1 MDKEEMKNV
10 IILKKV
16 PSNLID
22 EAIMVIKDRKSA
34 KKFDFNQILN
44 NGEEKHKVIQGYM
57 KNDELK
63 KIENTRKEGRK
74 YVIKEAE
81 IILSDYIS
89 KIERPKYNES
99 KIKKLEK
106 SCKRAKK
113 INLVLIIVSFISI
126 VMQIIK

>member
-10 IILKKV
+10 IILKNL
-16 PSNLID
+16 PSNLSD
-22 EAIMVIKDRKSA
+22 EAIMVIKDKKSA

>member
-10 IILKKV
+10 IILKNL

-63 KIENTRKEGRK
+63 KIENIRKEGRK

-113 INLVLIIVSFISI
+113 IHLVLIIVSFISI

>member
-10 IILKKV
+10 IILKNL

-81 IILSDYIS
+81 IILCDYIS
-89 KIERPKYNES
+89 KIERPKYNEN

-113 INLVLIIVSFISI
+113 INLILIIVSFISI

>member
-10 IILKKV
+10 IILKNL

-22 EAIMVIKDRKSA
+22 EAIMVIKDRKIA

-63 KIENTRKEGRK
+63 KIENIRKEGRK

-99 KIKKLEK
+99 KMKKLEK

>member
-10 IILKKV
+10 IILKNL

-57 KNDELK
+57 KNDELN

-81 IILSDYIS
+81 IILRDYIS
-89 KIERPKYNES
+89 KIERPKYNEN

-113 INLVLIIVSFISI
+113 INLILIIVSFISI

>member
-10 IILKKV
+10 IILKNL

-44 NGEEKHKVIQGYM
+44 NGEEKHKVIQGYI

>member
-10 IILKKV
+10 IILKNL

-63 KIENTRKEGRK
+63 KIENIRKEGRK

-99 KIKKLEK
+99 KMKKLEK

-113 INLVLIIVSFISI
+113 ITLVLIIVSFISI

>member
-10 IILKKV
+10 IILKNL

-89 KIERPKYNES
+89 KIERPIYNES

-113 INLVLIIVSFISI
+113 INIVLIIVSFISI

>member
-10 IILKKV
+10 IILKNL

-63 KIENTRKEGRK
+63 KIENIRKEGRK

-99 KIKKLEK
+99 KMKKLEK

>member
-10 IILKKV
+10 IILKNL

-44 NGEEKHKVIQGYM
+44 NGEENHKVIQGYM

-99 KIKKLEK
+99 KIKKL
-106 SCKRAKK
+106 
-113 INLVLIIVSFISI
+113 
-126 VMQIIK
+126 

>member
-10 IILKKV
+10 IILKNL

-63 KIENTRKEGRK
+63 KIENTKKEGRK

-81 IILSDYIS
+81 IILRDYIS
-89 KIERPKYNES
+89 KIERPKYNEN

-113 INLVLIIVSFISI
+113 INLILIIVSFISI

>member
-10 IILKKV
+10 IILKNL

-63 KIENTRKEGRK
+63 KIENIRKEGRK

-89 KIERPKYNES
+89 KIERPKYNEN
-99 KIKKLEK
+99 
-106 SCKRAKK
+106 K
-113 INLVLIIVSFISI
+113 IN
-126 VMQIIK
+126 

>member
-10 IILKKV
+10 IILKNL

-81 IILSDYIS
+81 IILRDYIS
-89 KIERPKYNES
+89 KIERPKYNEN

-113 INLVLIIVSFISI
+113 INLILIIVSFISI